1 MSTEEKQT
9 IFFDEKISYEMNGTT
24 YIVVSHF
31 NDNGESMLDKMAR
44 LLKSDIQNIENE
56 NL

>member
-1 MSTEEKQT
+1 
-9 IFFDEKISYEMNGTT
+9 MNGTT

-56 NL
+56 NLQNDTKDHDIIRPVNIIY

>member
-1 MSTEEKQT
+1 MSTEKKQT

-44 LLKSDIQNIENE
+44 LLKSDI
-56 NL
+56 